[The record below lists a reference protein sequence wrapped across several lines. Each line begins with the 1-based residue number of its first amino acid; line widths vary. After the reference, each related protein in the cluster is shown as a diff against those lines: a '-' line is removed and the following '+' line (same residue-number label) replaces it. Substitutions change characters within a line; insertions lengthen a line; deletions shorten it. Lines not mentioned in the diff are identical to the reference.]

1 MDSITD
7 NSMTQE
13 EKELLL
19 KDLCARLSYGVMCYG
34 VTMDMDE
41 DDNYISKGVTG
52 TLCEIH
58 KYESKCCYGL
68 VGLMNECNIETIKP
82 YLRPMSSMTTEE
94 LMHYHDLCARS
105 DVAHYEFS
113 ELGTEIEY
121 NDTWES
127 IDYLNSIHVDYRG
140 LIPMGLAI
148 EVTKENNPY
157 KD

>member
-1 MDSITD
+1 
-7 NSMTQE
+7 MTQE
-13 EKELLL
+13 DKKLLL
-19 KDLCARLSYGVMCYG
+19 KDLCARLPYGVMCYG

-41 DDNYISKGVTG
+41 DENYLRKGVTG

-82 YLRPMSSMTTEE
+82 YLRPMSSMTDEE
-94 LMHYHDLCARS
+94 R
-105 DVAHYEFS
+105 
-113 ELGTEIEY
+113 IEY
-121 NDTWES
+121 LNACGNEMANPLS
-127 IDYLNSIHVDYRG
+127 SPRYGGIDYLNSIHVDYRG
-140 LIPMGLAI
+140 LIPKDLAI